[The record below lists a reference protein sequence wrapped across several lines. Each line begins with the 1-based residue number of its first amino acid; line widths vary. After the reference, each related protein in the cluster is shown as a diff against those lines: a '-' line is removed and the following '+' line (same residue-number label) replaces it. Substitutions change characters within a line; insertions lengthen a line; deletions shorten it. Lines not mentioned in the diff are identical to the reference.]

1 MAMCPKMDNCK
12 KLKMILDKD
21 LTFDWLYSAQIK
33 KVCEICNQGIK
44 NANNGSHNKK
54 KVILTYV

>member
-1 MAMCPKMDNCK
+1 
-12 KLKMILDKD
+12 MILDKD